1 MDGKKFA
8 ERFLKR
14 KLSRR
19 EIQTGLARMGLGVA
33 AMSVMPAAAKAA
45 APQLVVYEWAG
56 YDAPELH
63 QSYIKKYGGSPDFPL
78 FASEEE
84 ALQKILSGFQAD
96 ISHPCSY
103 NVKRWR
109 DAKVLL
115 PIDTG
120 RLSNYPDIWPKFQE
134 IPQTKADGQTWF
146 VPFDCGNSSVLYRT
160 DLVDPE
166 DVKDPSWSLLFNEK
180 YKGRLAM
187 YNTDTTLIEI
197 AARVLGLK
205 DYYKLSDE
213 VLQKQIRPLLVKQ
226 REVTRF
232 YWDDQ
237 TQLDQAMASG
247 EVVAAY
253 AWNGSV
259 KVLKDQGLPVAY
271 MVPKE
276 GILTWVC
283 GLVRVA
289 NPPGDEQAAYDLI
302 DSMISP
308 ESGVFQIST
317 GYGHSNRKAY
327 EMTDPKVLEAL
338 GFDNPEEKFAKADV
352 SDEADEPYRSKYIQ
366 LVNDIKAGVN

>member
-8 ERFLKR
+8 EGFLR
-14 KLSRR
+14 RELSRR
-19 EIQTGLARMGLGVA
+19 DIQTGLARMGLGVA
-33 AMSVMPAAAKAA
+33 AMSMVPATAKAA
-45 APQLVVYEWAG
+45 PPKLVVYEWAG
-56 YDAPELH
+56 YDVPDLH

-78 FASEEE
+78 FANEEE
-84 ALQKILSGFQAD
+84 ALQKIVSGFHVD
-96 ISHPCSY
+96 LSHPCSY

-109 DAKVLL
+109 EAGVLQ

-134 IPQTKADGQTWF
+134 IPQTKADGKTWF
-146 VPFDCGNSSVLYRT
+146 VPFDCGNASILYRT

-166 DVKDPSWSLLFNEK
+166 DVKDPSWKLLFNEK
-180 YKGRLAM
+180 YKGRLSM

-197 AARVLGLK
+197 AARVLGMK
-205 DYYKLSDE
+205 NYNSLSDE
-213 VLQKQIRPLLVKQ
+213 QLEQVKPLLKKQ
-226 REVTRF
+226 RELLRF
-232 YWDDQ
+232 YWDDV
-237 TQLDQAMASG
+237 TQIEQALASG
-247 EVVAAY
+247 ELVAAY

-259 KVLKDQGLPVAY
+259 KVLKDQGLSVAY

-283 GLVRVA
+283 GLVRNTDA
-289 NPPGDEQAAYDLI
+289 PGDEQAAYDFI

-327 EMTDPKVLEAL
+327 EMTDPKVLESL

-352 SDEADEPYRSKYIQ
+352 SDEADEPYRSKYIA

>member
-14 KLSRR
+14 ELSRR
-19 EIQTGLARMGLGVA
+19 EIQAGLAKMGLGVA
-33 AMSVMPAAAKAA
+33 AMTVMPAVAKAA
-45 APQLVVYEWAG
+45 PPKLVVYEWAG
-56 YDAPELH
+56 YDVPDLH

-78 FASEEE
+78 FGSEEE
-84 ALQKILSGFQAD
+84 ALQKVVGGYKVDLA
-96 ISHPCSY
+96 HPCSY

-109 DAKVLL
+109 EAKVLE
-115 PIDTG
+115 PIDTS
-120 RLSNYPDIWPKFQE
+120 RLSNYPDIWPKFKE
-134 IPQTKADGQTWF
+134 IPQTVVDGKTWF
-146 VPFDCGNSSVLYRT
+146 VPFDCGNSSILYRT

-180 YKGRLAM
+180 YKGRLSM

-205 DYYKLSDE
+205 NFNSLSDE
-213 VLQKQIRPLLVKQ
+213 ELEKVKPLLKKQ
-226 REVTRF
+226 REVLRF
-232 YWDDQ
+232 YWDDA
-237 TQLDQAMASG
+237 TQMEQAMASG
-247 EVVAAY
+247 ELVAAY

-259 KVLKDQGLPVAY
+259 KILKDQEIPVAY

-283 GLVRVA
+283 GLVRITGSKA
-289 NPPGDEQAAYDLI
+289 DEQVAYDFI

-352 SDEADEPYRSKYIQ
+352 SDEADEPYRSKYIA
-366 LVNDIKAGVN
+366 LVNDVKAGVN

>member
-1 MDGKKFA
+1 MDGKRFA

-14 KLSRR
+14 ELSRR
-19 EIQTGLARMGLGVA
+19 EIQTGLAKMGLGVA
-33 AMSVMPAAAKAA
+33 AMSLMPAVAKAD
-45 APQLVVYEWAG
+45 PPKLVVYEWAG
-56 YDAPELH
+56 YDVPDLH
-63 QSYIKKYGGSPDFPL
+63 QSYIKKYGGSPEFPL

-84 ALQKILSGFQAD
+84 ALQKILSGFQTD
-96 ISHPCSY
+96 IVHPCSY

-109 DAKVLL
+109 EAKVLE
-115 PIDTG
+115 PIDTS
-120 RLSNYPDIWPKFQE
+120 RLSNYADIWPKFKE
-134 IPQTKADGQTWF
+134 IPQTVVDGTTWF
-146 VPFDCGNSSVLYRT
+146 VPFDCGNSSILYRT
-160 DLVDPE
+160 DLIDPA

-197 AARVLGLK
+197 AARVLGMK
-205 DYYKLSDE
+205 NFNSLSDE
-213 VLQKQIRPLLVKQ
+213 QLAQVKPLLKKQ
-226 REVTRF
+226 REVLRF
-232 YWDDQ
+232 YWDDV
-237 TQLDQAMASG
+237 TQIEQALASG
-247 EVVAAY
+247 ELVAAY

-283 GLVRVA
+283 GLVRSA
-289 NPPGDEQAAYDLI
+289 NHGGDEQAGYDFI

-327 EMTDPKVLEAL
+327 AMTDPKVLADL

-352 SDEADEPYRSKYIQ
+352 SDEADEPYRSKYIA

>member
-8 ERFLKR
+8 EKFLKR
-14 KLSRR
+14 ELSRR
-19 EIQTGLARMGLGVA
+19 EIQAGLAKMGLGVA
-33 AMSVMPAAAKAA
+33 AMTVMPAAAKAA
-45 APQLVVYEWAG
+45 PPKLVVYEWAG
-56 YDAPELH
+56 YDVPDLH
-63 QSYIKKYGGSPDFPL
+63 QSYIKKYGGSPEFPL

-84 ALQKILSGFQAD
+84 ALQKILSGYQVD
-96 ISHPCSY
+96 IAHPCSY

-109 DAKVLL
+109 EAKVLQ

-120 RLSNYPDIWPKFQE
+120 RLSNYPDIWPKFKE
-134 IPQTKADGQTWF
+134 IPQTQVDGKTWF
-146 VPFDCGNSSVLYRT
+146 VPFDCGNSSILYRT

-197 AARVLGLK
+197 AARVLGMK
-205 DYYKLSDE
+205 NFNSLSDE
-213 VLQKQIRPLLVKQ
+213 ELEKVKPLLKKQ
-226 REVTRF
+226 REVLRF
-232 YWDDQ
+232 YWDDV
-237 TQLDQAMASG
+237 TQIEQALASG
-247 EVVAAY
+247 ELVAAY

-283 GLVRVA
+283 GLVRMTGSTA
-289 NPPGDEQAAYDLI
+289 DEQVAYDFI

-338 GFDNPEEKFAKADV
+338 GFDNPEAKFAKADV
-352 SDEADEPYRSKYIQ
+352 SDEADEPYRSKYIA